1 MLPTM
6 KKLSELEGVTLHI
19 SKLPLEC
26 YTLEDF
32 DAAVIGKDISKKE
45 SEKLYDLLA
54 GELEL
59 REWRWEKLGLM

>member
-26 YTLEDF
+26 YTLEDL
-32 DAAVIGKDISKKE
+32 DASVIGKDLSKKDY
-45 SEKLYDLLA
+45 EKLCDLLA
-54 GELEL
+54 YEMEL
-59 REWRWEKLGLM
+59 REWRWKHLGLM